1 MILYMMKKTIA
12 VVVLI
17 LVGLFLI
24 PWKKINWG
32 KVSFVPAEMVTVSGE
47 AKSLQKNQIA
57 TFSAGADAVNDKKET
72 AVGEVDQK
80 VSAIIQAAKDFGI
93 DQQDIKTQSLS
104 VYQSEEVY
112 YEGGV
117 QKSRKGQWRV
127 SNTVEITLRDVSR
140 AADLAT
146 ILTNGGATN
155 VYGPNF
161 QMDDTNT
168 AEKGLYDEAMKDA
181 KAKAEIIAT
190 SAGRKLGKVLS
201 VNDGGTSVG
210 QVYPMY
216 AKTDAMGGGTPVEGG
231 STSVTKTLTV
241 SFELE

>member
-1 MILYMMKKTIA
+1 M
-12 VVVLI
+12 
-17 LVGLFLI
+17 
-24 PWKKINWG
+24 
-32 KVSFVPAEMVTVSGE
+32 VPAETVTVQGE

-72 AVGEVDQK
+72 AVNEVNQK
-80 VSAIIQAAKDFGI
+80 VTTIIQAAKDFGI

-127 SNTVEITLRDVSR
+127 SNTVEITLRDVSK
-140 AADLAT
+140 ASDLAT

-161 QMDDTNT
+161 QMDNTNT

-181 KAKAEIIAT
+181 KEKAEIIAK
-190 SAGRKLGKVLS
+190 SAGRKLGKVLT

-210 QVYPMY
+210 AYYPMN
-216 AKTDAMGGGTPVEGG
+216 AKMDGMGGGSPVEGG
-231 STSVTKTLTV
+231 STTVSKTITV
-241 SFELE
+241 SFEFE